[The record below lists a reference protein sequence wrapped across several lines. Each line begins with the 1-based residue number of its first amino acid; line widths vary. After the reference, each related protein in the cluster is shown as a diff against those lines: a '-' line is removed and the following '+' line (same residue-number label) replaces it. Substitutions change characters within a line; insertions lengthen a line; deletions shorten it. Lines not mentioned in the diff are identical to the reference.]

1 MGQGGVM
8 KALRRA
14 FICCVVFA
22 LVPCVAAAVDDDQ
35 ASAQSDQQL
44 QHTLKSMKENSTEGH
59 PDLHG
64 QFGGILRYEK
74 GDYAGAMKYF
84 LLGARYADKVSQLSI
99 GLMYLNG
106 QGVPKDPVTGY
117 AWVALSAERNYPKF
131 VDTRDSVWA
140 QLDSEQRDKANDILK
155 QLTAEYGDAVAK
167 PRMVAELQQG
177 KLHMTGSPLGAEF
190 FTSQATKVQFFDNLN
205 GPALGAAGLD
215 PGDPLP
221 DCGLGAVEGGVITG
235 CGDFWAE
242 NRWNSKTYFK
252 AQDSFWSGTV
262 RVGAL
267 QNVSTSPAP
276 AAPPT
281 SSTPSTDQPDEST
294 NPL

>member
-1 MGQGGVM
+1 M

-14 FICCVVFA
+14 LICCVVLA
-22 LVPCVAAAVDDDQ
+22 LVPCVASAADGDQ
-35 ASAQSDQQL
+35 TSAPSDQQL
-44 QHTLKSMKENSTEGH
+44 QHTLKSMSENSTEGH

-106 QGVPKDPVTGY
+106 QGVSKDPVTAY
-117 AWVALSAERNYPKF
+117 AWIALSAERNYPKF
-131 VDTRDSVWA
+131 VDTRNGVWA
-140 QLDSEQRDKANDILK
+140 QLDSEQREKANEVLK
-155 QLTAEYGDAVAK
+155 QLMTDYGDAVAK
-167 PRMVAELQQG
+167 PRLIAQFQQA
-177 KLHMTGSPLGAEF
+177 KLHMTGSPAGVEGTLAQSTLAQFSTNLTGAG
-190 FTSQATKVQFFDNLN
+190 V
-205 GPALGAAGLD
+205 GAAGLD

-235 CGDFWAE
+235 CGDFWAD
-242 NRWNSKTYFK
+242 NRWNSSAYFK
-252 AQDSFWSGTV
+252 AADSLWSGMV
-262 RVGAL
+262 RVGTL
-267 QNVSTSPAP
+267 QNVSNSPTP
-276 AAPPT
+276 ATPST
-281 SSTPSTDQPDEST
+281 SSTPSTDQPDGST